1 MHFSMSYTIPE
12 IIELKRI
19 PNMVAISGIE
29 PEPIA
34 NLIIVVVWVIGQNV
48 LMANPSHQTFYPHY
62 VSRSKQLH
70 HPRLKDSFP
79 IDSSHSF
86 ADK

>member
-1 MHFSMSYTIPE
+1 MSYIIPE

-34 NLIIVVVWVIGQNV
+34 NLI
-48 LMANPSHQTFYPHY
+48 LTFIES
-62 VSRSKQLH
+62 VTKWLLS
-70 HPRLKDSFP
+70 D
-79 IDSSHSF
+79 
-86 ADK
+86 

>member
-29 PEPIA
+29 PELIA
-34 NLIIVVVWVIGQNV
+34 NLIIVVV
-48 LMANPSHQTFYPHY
+48 
-62 VSRSKQLH
+62 
-70 HPRLKDSFP
+70 
-79 IDSSHSF
+79 
-86 ADK
+86 

>member
-19 PNMVAISGIE
+19 PNMMAISGIE

-34 NLIIVVVWVIGQNV
+34 NLIIVVV
-48 LMANPSHQTFYPHY
+48 
-62 VSRSKQLH
+62 
-70 HPRLKDSFP
+70 
-79 IDSSHSF
+79 
-86 ADK
+86 

>member
-1 MHFSMSYTIPE
+1 MSYTIPE

-34 NLIIVVVWVIGQNV
+34 NLIIVGNIKKESQ
-48 LMANPSHQTFYPHY
+48 
-62 VSRSKQLH
+62 K
-70 HPRLKDSFP
+70 
-79 IDSSHSF
+79 
-86 ADK
+86 

>member
-1 MHFSMSYTIPE
+1 MSYTIPE

-34 NLIIVVVWVIGQNV
+34 NFGVIGQNV
-48 LMANPSHQTFYPHY
+48 LMANPI
-62 VSRSKQLH
+62 L
-70 HPRLKDSFP
+70 
-79 IDSSHSF
+79 
-86 ADK
+86 